1 MGSSLFL
8 VYSSQHLP
16 PECNLAKQVE
26 QEKRLLLPERI
37 ILVRH
42 GQSEANLDPGIYTV
56 KGDNRIE
63 LTDEGSQQALE
74 AGLKIKALIGDE
86 PVHMFIS
93 PFQRAY
99 QTARNIRKNLNIQW
113 TTVDPSI
120 REQEMGNLQKNFE
133 AQREEQKQIGRFW
146 YRFDSGESGADV
158 YGRVSLFWNVIK
170 TLNLNADHPHISNV
184 LVVTHGLTMRL
195 LLMRLFHWSP
205 DTFET
210 VWNPNNCEIWVLKKN
225 LELRSD
231 LPYELDLREGEGL
244 KSSLDVRVTFTKD
257 ALERMLKEGTQVEVE
272 EGGALLKLDDY
283 LSLPPPRTVQKELAK
298 HILAQQ
304 HSLRAEDIED
314 IDFFANK
321 KFSKFL

>member
-1 MGSSLFL
+1 MWSRMARFSSSVWGSGVLLLCSG
-8 VYSSQHLP
+8 LP
-16 PECNLAKQVE
+16 DCNLARQVE

-42 GQSEANLDPGIYTV
+42 GESEANLDPGIYTV

-63 LTDEGSQQALE
+63 LTDRGSEQAIE
-74 AGLKIKALIGDE
+74 AGLKLKALIGDE

-113 TTVDPSI
+113 TTVDPLI
-120 REQEMGNLQKNFE
+120 REQEMGNLQRNFE
-133 AQREEQKQIGRFW
+133 AQREIQKAIGRFW

-170 TLNLNADHPHISNV
+170 TLNLNPDHPHVSNV

-225 LELRSD
+225 LDLRSD
-231 LPYELDLREGEGL
+231 LPYELDLEEGAGL
-244 KSSLDVRVTFTKD
+244 RATLDVRVTFKN
-257 ALERMLKEGTQVEVE
+257 RE
-272 EGGALLKLDDY
+272 EALLKLEDY

-298 HILAQQ
+298 QVLAKQ
-304 HSLRAEDIED
+304 HNLKVEDIED

-321 KFSKFL
+321 KFSKYK